1 MTKKNETLYSNK
13 NNIDIN
19 KLLNDPDINL
29 KGGSKK
35 STKLKKNNQYSDD
48 NISHSS
54 QQSTHSGG
62 ADDDKDEQDDEQED
76 EDVDVEDEVEVD
88 DTNIEEIEDEND
100 EDTDIDSEEDD
111 ENDENDENDE
121 DNLKKNK
128 NKRKTKKN
136 IDHDKLDDDNEEVI
150 KKNCYSKYALLD
162 SDDIDLEELFMNDDF
177 KLNKIERLSKP
188 ILFKYEKVRIL
199 STRAKQLA
207 NGAKPMIKNTE
218 GLSSK
223 EIALLEL
230 KNKLIPLIIQ
240 RPIPNSGFERWK
252 LSELEISDN

>member
-1 MTKKNETLYSNK
+1 MTKKKETLYSNK
-13 NNIDIN
+13 NNVDIN
-19 KLLNDPDINL
+19 KLLNNPDINL
-29 KGGSKK
+29 KGGGKQPA
-35 STKLKKNNQYSDD
+35 KLKKNDQYSDD

-62 ADDDKDEQDDEQED
+62 ADGNDDNDDNKDKEDNEDDED
-76 EDVDVEDEVEVD
+76 EIELEVD
-88 DTNIEEIEDEND
+88 DTNIEEIEEEIEEEND
-100 EDTDIDSEEDD
+100 EDTDIDSVEDD
-111 ENDENDENDE
+111 DENDE
-121 DNLKKNK
+121 DNLKKK
-128 NKRKTKKN
+128 KRKTKKN
-136 IDHDKLDDDNEEVI
+136 IEDDKLDDDNEEVI
-150 KKNCYSKYALLD
+150 KKDCYSKYALLD

-207 NGAKPMIKNTE
+207 NGAKPLIKNTE

>member
-1 MTKKNETLYSNK
+1 MTKKKETLYSNK
-13 NNIDIN
+13 NNVNIN
-19 KLLNDPDINL
+19 KLLDNPDINL
-29 KGGSKK
+29 KGGGKQT
-35 STKLKKNNQYSDD
+35 TKLKKNNQYSDD
-48 NISHSS
+48 NNSHSS

-62 ADDDKDEQDDEQED
+62 ADDDNKDEEDNEDDED
-76 EDVDVEDEVEVD
+76 EIELEVD
-88 DTNIEEIEDEND
+88 DTNIDEEIEEEIEEEND
-100 EDTDIDSEEDD
+100 EDTDIDSVED
-111 ENDENDENDE
+111 DENDE
-121 DNLKKNK
+121 DNLKKK
-128 NKRKTKKN
+128 KRKTKKN
-136 IDHDKLDDDNEEVI
+136 IEDDKLDDNEEVI
-150 KKNCYSKYALLD
+150 KKDCYSKYALLD
-162 SDDIDLEELFMNDDF
+162 TDDIDLEELFMNDDF

-207 NGAKPMIKNTE
+207 NGAKPLIKNTE